1 MQNVDYSRKLKRDDR
16 RFNSSEPK
24 ISLGKASKNLGT
36 GTILNILNSN
46 HQPLSF
52 LYLFIGA
59 ILFFTSGLV
68 IGMKIDQKE
77 SYFTGNESNTFR
89 NVNSSENTLSVES
102 EGAENAL
109 HSENKAELSD
119 DDGFKSEVKTNK
131 VTKTALPTI
140 HKDLKFPP
148 KLNQVNYIIQIG
160 TFSREEANKW
170 GASLIKDQ
178 QEFQGR
184 LFRTSTGKLYLGYYY
199 SVKDAKF
206 VLRKIKKFRGGVFE
220 EASIKNIQF

>member
-1 MQNVDYSRKLKRDDR
+1 FM
-16 RFNSSEPK
+16 
-24 ISLGKASKNLGT
+24 
-36 GTILNILNSN
+36 
-46 HQPLSF
+46 
-52 LYLFIGA
+52 
-59 ILFFTSGLV
+59 
-68 IGMKIDQKE
+68 
-77 SYFTGNESNTFR
+77 GNESNTFR
-89 NVNSSENTLSVES
+89 NVNSSESNSSMEAVES
-102 EGAENAL
+102 SNTKEIKAENQD
-109 HSENKAELSD
+109 N
-119 DDGFKSEVKTNK
+119 DGFTGEVSTNK

-178 QEFQGR
+178 QDFQGR

-199 SVKDAKF
+199 NIKDAKL
-206 VLRKIKKFRGGVFE
+206 VLKQVKKFRGGVFE

>member
-1 MQNVDYSRKLKRDDR
+1 MQNVDYSRKLKRDER
-16 RFNSSEPK
+16 RPHSTESK
-24 ISLGKASKNLGT
+24 ISLKTPKGSNGSS
-36 GTILNILNSN
+36 ILNILNSN

-77 SYFTGNESNTFR
+77 SYFMGNESNTFR
-89 NVNSSENTLSVES
+89 NVNNSENNASLETVETP
-102 EGAENAL
+102 NTK
-109 HSENKAELSD
+109 ENKAEINEN
-119 DDGFKSEVKTNK
+119 DGFTSETPTNK

-148 KLNQVNYIIQIG
+148 KLNQINYIIQIG

-178 QEFQGR
+178 SDFQGR

-199 SVKDAKF
+199 SMKDAKL
-206 VLRKIKKFRGGVFE
+206 VLKQIKKFRGGVFE

>member
-16 RFNSSEPK
+16 RTHSSEPK
-24 ISLGKASKNLGT
+24 IPLGKSSRSSGNGS
-36 GTILNILNSN
+36 ILNILNSN

-77 SYFTGNESNTFR
+77 SYFMGNESNTFR
-89 NVNSSENTLSVES
+89 NVNPSENALSVETPDQTT
-102 EGAENAL
+102 ARENK
-109 HSENKAELSD
+109 SENSD
-119 DDGFKSEVKTNK
+119 SDGFTSEVATNK

-184 LFRTSTGKLYLGYYY
+184 LFRTSSGKLYLGYYY
-199 SVKDAKF
+199 SVKDAKV
-206 VLRKIKKFRGGVFE
+206 VLKQIKKFRGGVFE

>member
-16 RFNSSEPK
+16 KFHSTEPK
-24 ISLGKASKNLGT
+24 ISLGKSSRSSGS
-36 GTILNILNSN
+36 GSILNLLNSN

-77 SYFTGNESNTFR
+77 SYFLGNESNTFR
-89 NVNSSENTLSVES
+89 NVNSSDNTLFVETPEQTNS
-102 EGAENAL
+102 RE
-109 HSENKAELSD
+109 SKAELSD
-119 DDGFKSEVKTNK
+119 GDGDGFNNEASSKK

-148 KLNQVNYIIQIG
+148 KLNQTNYIIQVG

-199 SVKDAKF
+199 NVKDAKL
-206 VLRKIKKFRGGVFE
+206 VLKQIKKFRGGVFE

>member
-1 MQNVDYSRKLKRDDR
+1 MQNVDYSRKLKKDDR
-16 RFNSSEPK
+16 RLHSTEPK
-24 ISLGKASKNLGT
+24 ISLGKNSRSAGSGS
-36 GTILNILNSN
+36 ILNLLNSN

-77 SYFTGNESNTFR
+77 SYFLGNESNTFR
-89 NVNSSENTLSVES
+89 NVNSSDTALSVETPEQTNAR
-102 EGAENAL
+102 EG
-109 HSENKAELSD
+109 KAELSD
-119 DDGFKSEVKTNK
+119 EDGFTNEVSTKKS
-131 VTKTALPTI
+131 TKTALPTI

-148 KLNQVNYIIQIG
+148 KLNQTNYIIQIG

-199 SVKDAKF
+199 NVKDAKL
-206 VLRKIKKFRGGVFE
+206 VLKQIKKFRGGVFE

>member
-16 RFNSSEPK
+16 RFHSTDPK
-24 ISLGKASKNLGT
+24 INLGKTSKNSGS
-36 GTILNILNSN
+36 GSILNILNSN

-77 SYFTGNESNTFR
+77 SYFIGNESNTFR
-89 NVNSSENTLSVES
+89 NVNSSANSSLSPETSEVENSKNSNEES
-102 EGAENAL
+102 QE
-109 HSENKAELSD
+109 SS
-119 DDGFKSEVKTNK
+119 DGFTNELAKTK
-131 VTKTALPTI
+131 VIKQALPSI

-199 SVKDAKF
+199 SVKDAKL
-206 VLRKIKKFRGGVFE
+206 VLKQIKKFRGGVFE

>member
-1 MQNVDYSRKLKRDDR
+1 MQNVDYSRKLKREER
-16 RFNSSEPK
+16 RLHSTEPK
-24 ISLGKASKNLGT
+24 IPLGKNSRNSGS
-36 GTILNILNSN
+36 GSILNILNSN

-77 SYFTGNESNTFR
+77 SYFSGNESNTFR
-89 NVNSSENTLSVES
+89 NVNTSENSLSVETHEQTNS
-102 EGAENAL
+102 RESK
-109 HSENKAELSD
+109 SENSE
-119 DDGFKSEVKTNK
+119 DGFSNEVVTNK
-131 VTKTALPTI
+131 VTKTALPSI

-148 KLNQVNYIIQIG
+148 KLNQINYIIQIG

-199 SVKDAKF
+199 NVKDAKL
-206 VLRKIKKFRGGVFE
+206 VLKQIKKFRGGVFE

>member
-1 MQNVDYSRKLKRDDR
+1 MQNVDYSRKLKREER
-16 RFNSSEPK
+16 RLHSTEPK
-24 ISLGKASKNLGT
+24 IPLGKNSRNSGS
-36 GTILNILNSN
+36 GSILNILNSN

-77 SYFTGNESNTFR
+77 SYFSGNESNTFR
-89 NVNSSENTLSVES
+89 NVNTSENSLSVETS
-102 EGAENAL
+102 EQTNSRESKPGN
-109 HSENKAELSD
+109 SE
-119 DDGFKSEVKTNK
+119 DGFSNEVVTNK
-131 VTKTALPTI
+131 VTKTALPSI

-148 KLNQVNYIIQIG
+148 KLNQINYIIQIG

-199 SVKDAKF
+199 NVKDAKL
-206 VLRKIKKFRGGVFE
+206 VLKQIKKFRGGVFE